1 MVKIGL
7 STSQDTTTSREGM
20 PPDYISAVLRAG
32 ALPLIFPIL
41 PLGHAQYEG
50 FIDAMVRSVDA
61 IIFTGG
67 PDFDPVIYGQEKHP
81 GCGNIHPE
89 RDEVDLL
96 LARAAIKAGKP
107 ILGICRGLQ
116 LINVAMGGTLY
127 QDLAAQLGFPAE
139 RHQSKERSAHEVKLE
154 EDTLLRRI
162 TGVNAFSVNS
172 RHHQAIERV
181 GEGLRISARSEDGV
195 IEAVEFES
203 GYPGLA
209 LQWHPENLAEER
221 TDQQAL
227 FHWLAGVAEQRR

>member
-1 MVKIGL
+1 MVRIGL
-7 STSQDTTTSREGM
+7 STSQDTPLSREGI

-41 PLGHAQYEG
+41 PAEHATYEE
-50 FIDAMVRSVDA
+50 FVEAFVNSVDA

-67 PDFDPVIYGQEKHP
+67 PDFDPVLYGQELHP

-89 RDEVDLL
+89 RDKIDLA

-127 QDLAAQLGFPAE
+127 QDLSAQLDFPPE
-139 RHQSKERSAHEVKLE
+139 RHQSKERNAHTVHLVK
-154 EDTLLRRI
+154 DTLLRRI
-162 TGVNAFSVNS
+162 TGVDAFPVNS
-172 RHHQAIERV
+172 RHHQAIEKA
-181 GEGLRISARSEDGV
+181 GEGLRVSARSEDGV
-195 IEAVEFES
+195 IEAVEFEN